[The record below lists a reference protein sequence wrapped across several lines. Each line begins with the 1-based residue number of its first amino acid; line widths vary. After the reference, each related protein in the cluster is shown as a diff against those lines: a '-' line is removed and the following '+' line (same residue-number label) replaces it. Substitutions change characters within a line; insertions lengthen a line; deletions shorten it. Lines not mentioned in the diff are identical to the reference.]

1 MRMAELDLI
10 DRRLLNLLQG
20 AFPLVERPFAA
31 LASELGVTEDEVL
44 ERARRLHDAGVIR
57 HLSAIFDVYRVGY
70 RSALVACVVPPERLD
85 DAAAVISAHPGVS
98 HNYSREHRFNLW
110 FVMAVPSDQ
119 DFDAAVDALVR
130 EAGVETYHVL
140 PAKRLFKI
148 AVEYDMVGGAAA
160 ARKRENGHRKAP
172 RRPLTEEEK
181 RIVRLTQEDLPIV
194 PRPFAPAAEALGMTE
209 AELLRR
215 LQALQEEG
223 IMRRFAAVLRH
234 QEAGFE
240 SNGMVCWRPPDDRIE
255 ATGEALAAD
264 PRVSHC
270 YWRPTFDD
278 WPYPVFSMIH
288 AREREEVE
296 RIAREL
302 SEKIGVADYAILFS
316 VREYKKERVK
326 YFVES
331 PAGAR

>member
-1 MRMAELDLI
+1 MRMAELDLL

-31 LASELGVTEDEVL
+31 LATELGVSEEEVL
-44 ERARRLHDAGVIR
+44 ERARRIREAGVIR

-70 RSALVACVVPPERLD
+70 RSALVACVVSPERLD

-110 FVMAVPSDQ
+110 FVMAVPADQ

-130 EAGVETYHVL
+130 KAGVETYHIL

-172 RRPLTEEEK
+172 RRQLTEEEK
-181 RIVRLTQEDLPIV
+181 RIVRLTQEDLPIA
-194 PRPFAPAAEALGMTE
+194 PRPFAPVAEALGMTE

-240 SNGMVCWRPPDDRIE
+240 SNGMVCWRPPEDRIE

-270 YWRPTFDD
+270 YWRPSFDD
-278 WPYPVFSMIH
+278 WPYPVFSMVH
-288 AREREEVE
+288 AQAREDVE

-302 SEKIGVADYAILFS
+302 SEQVGVPDYAILFS

-326 YFVES
+326 YFVET
-331 PAGAR
+331 PAAAE

>member
-1 MRMAELDLI
+1 MRMPELDLI

-31 LASELGVTEDEVL
+31 LAAELGVTEEEVL
-44 ERARRLHDAGVIR
+44 DRARRLREAGVIR

-70 RSALVACVVPPERLD
+70 RSALVACAVAPERLD

-110 FVMAVPSDQ
+110 FVMAVPGEQ

-130 EAGVETYHVL
+130 RAGVETYHVL

-148 AVEYDMVGGAAA
+148 AVEYDMIGGAAA
-160 ARKRENGHRKAP
+160 APKRDNGHRKAP

-181 RIVRLTQEDLPIV
+181 RIVRLVQEDLPIV
-194 PRPFAPAAEALGMTE
+194 SRPFAPAAEAMGITE

-215 LQALQEEG
+215 LQALQAEG

-240 SNGMVCWRPPDDRIE
+240 SNGMVCWRPPEDRIE

-288 AREREEVE
+288 AQEREEVE
-296 RIAREL
+296 RIARDL
-302 SEKIGVADYAILFS
+302 SRKIGVTDYAILFS

-326 YFVES
+326 YFVEA

>member
-1 MRMAELDLI
+1 MRMAKLDLI

-31 LASELGVTEDEVL
+31 LAAELGVSENEVL
-44 ERARRLHDAGVIR
+44 GRARRLRDAGVIR

-110 FVMAVPSDQ
+110 FVMAVPGDE

-130 EAGVETYHVL
+130 RAGVETYHVL

-160 ARKRENGHRKAP
+160 AQKRDNGHRKSP
-172 RRPLTEEEK
+172 RRPLTEQEK
-181 RIVRLTQEDLPIV
+181 QIVRLLQEDLLITS
-194 PRPFAPAAEALGMTE
+194 RPFAPAARALGMSE
-209 AELLRR
+209 PELMSRLRS
-215 LQALQEEG
+215 LQDEG

-240 SNGMVCWRPPDDRIE
+240 SNGMVCWRPPEDRIE

-270 YWRPTFDD
+270 YWRPTFHD

-288 AREREEVE
+288 AQKREEVE

-302 SEKIGVADYAILFS
+302 SDKIGVPEYAILFS

-326 YFVES
+326 YFVEA
-331 PAGAR
+331 PANAR